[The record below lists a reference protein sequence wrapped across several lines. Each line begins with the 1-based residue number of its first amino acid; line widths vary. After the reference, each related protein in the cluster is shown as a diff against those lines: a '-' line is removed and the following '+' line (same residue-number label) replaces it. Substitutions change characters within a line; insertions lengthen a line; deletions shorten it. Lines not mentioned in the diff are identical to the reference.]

1 MQIRGHVDDR
11 EEGNHDCRDAGRP
24 QARLRV
30 MVILQW
36 TGTAGLGGPPA
47 VPVGHNLPRPLGA
60 RLLPKLEPGWRVAEF
75 VLRKTNLT
83 FGGNKQ
89 LTKKLFRRPGRNAR
103 LLAGQ
108 LPSSFA
114 RTCCLDRIPTHDRSR
129 PEGARFHHA
138 RAGRDPPAA
147 VRAVAA
153 FAQAVLLPLSSFDQS
168 GALVAVNEFLHR

>member
-1 MQIRGHVDDR
+1 
-11 EEGNHDCRDAGRP
+11 
-24 QARLRV
+24 

-47 VPVGHNLPRPLGA
+47 APVGHNLPRPLGA

-114 RTCCLDRIPTHDRSR
+114 RTCCLDRIQRTIDL
-129 PEGARFHHA
+129 GQKALDFITL
-138 RAGRDPPAA
+138 
-147 VRAVAA
+147 VRAET
-153 FAQAVLLPLSSFDQS
+153 LLQPFEQLLLSHKQFCCRCHLLTNP
-168 GALVAVNEFLHR
+168 GLW